1 VKGIRR
7 VYSGAAREKPASE
20 ALRAAL
26 NEIKAHRLPPQ
37 EPNGKTS
44 WPSSGTLEKLH
55 SSVMALAMLDRE
67 REPQP
72 RRKAYE
78 HVERRWRRFLLIPSL
93 NALVARARKG

>member
-1 VKGIRR
+1 
-7 VYSGAAREKPASE
+7 
-20 ALRAAL
+20 
-26 NEIKAHRLPPQ
+26 
-37 EPNGKTS
+37 
-44 WPSSGTLEKLH
+44 
-55 SSVMALAMLDRE
+55 MALAMLDRE